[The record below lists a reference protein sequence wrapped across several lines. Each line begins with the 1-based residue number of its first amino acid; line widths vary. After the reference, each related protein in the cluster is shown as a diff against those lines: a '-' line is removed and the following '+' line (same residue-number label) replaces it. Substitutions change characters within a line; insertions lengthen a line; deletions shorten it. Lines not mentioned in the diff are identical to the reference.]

1 MAKEVNV
8 PVEEQHAVVEQ
19 SANGIDVR
27 NDVDFIDVFKA
38 LSEDANNISVK
49 NAEIFSIRVGNRNKT
64 YSLNDEEVNPADLFL
79 TIKVNK
85 KVRAYRADEDGEYM
99 ETIGNQF
106 QIGYYSFLGT
116 INNSESAVVRRM
128 AAKIQRAVAANA
140 FGVFED
146 FFVGATIDV
155 VQQEVKEGE
164 TYVNPFSTNAT
175 EQEISHDMYI
185 TYIGNIRLDDSAIAG
200 MNAARA
206 KSFDW

>member
-1 MAKEVNV
+1 MAKEINA
-8 PVEEQHAVVEQ
+8 PVEEQPATVV
-19 SANGIDVR
+19 ATDVK
-27 NDVDFIDVFKA
+27 NDVDFTDVFQA
-38 LSEDANNISVK
+38 LVEDANNISIK
-49 NAEIFSIRVGNRNKT
+49 NAEIFSIRVGNRNKA
-64 YSLNDEEVNPADLFL
+64 YNLNDDEVNPADLFL

-85 KVRAYRADEDGEYM
+85 KVRSYRADESGEFV
-99 ETIGNQF
+99 ETVGNQF
-106 QIGYYSFLGT
+106 QIGYYSFLGA

-128 AAKIQRAVAANA
+128 AAKIQRAVAASA

-155 VQQEVKEGE
+155 VQQEVKEGD
-164 TYVNPFSTNAT
+164 TYVNPFSTNGT

-185 TYIGNIRLDDSAIAG
+185 TYIGNIRLDDSAIQG

>member
-1 MAKEVNV
+1 MAKEINA
-8 PVEEQHAVVEQ
+8 PVEEQPATVV
-19 SANGIDVR
+19 ATDVK
-27 NDVDFIDVFKA
+27 NDVDFTDVFQA
-38 LSEDANNISVK
+38 LCEDANNISIK
-49 NAEIFSIRVGNRNKT
+49 NAEIFSVRVSNRNKA
-64 YSLNDEEVNPADLFL
+64 YNLNDDEVNPQDLFL

-85 KVRAYRADEDGEYM
+85 KVRSYRADENGEFI

-106 QIGYYSFLGT
+106 QIGYYSFLGA

-128 AAKIQRAVAANA
+128 AAKIQRAVAASA

-155 VQQEVKEGE
+155 VQQEVKEGD
-164 TYVNPFSTNAT
+164 TYVNPFSANGT
-175 EQEISHDMYI
+175 EQEISHNMYI
-185 TYIGNIRLDDSAIAG
+185 TYIGNIRLDDSAIQG

>member
-8 PVEEQHAVVEQ
+8 PVEEQPATVV
-19 SANGIDVR
+19 ATDVK
-27 NDVDFIDVFKA
+27 NDVDFTDVFQA
-38 LSEDANNISVK
+38 LVEDANNISIK

-64 YSLNDEEVNPADLFL
+64 YGLNDEEVNPADLFL

-85 KVRAYRADEDGEYM
+85 KVRAYRADENGEFV

-106 QIGYYSFLGT
+106 QIGYYSFLGA

-155 VQQEVKEGE
+155 VQQEVKEGD
-164 TYVNPFSTNAT
+164 TYINPFSSNGT
-175 EQEISHDMYI
+175 EQEISHNMYI
-185 TYIGNIRLDDSAIAG
+185 TYIGNIRLDDSAIQG

>member
-1 MAKEVNV
+1 MAKEINA
-8 PVEEQHAVVEQ
+8 PVEEQPATVV
-19 SANGIDVR
+19 ATDVK
-27 NDVDFIDVFKA
+27 NDVDFVDVFA
-38 LSEDANNISVK
+38 NLCNDEANNVVK
-49 NAEIFSIRVGNRNKT
+49 NTEIFSIRVGNRNKT
-64 YSLNDEEVNPADLFL
+64 YGLNDEEVNPADLFL

-85 KVRAYRADEDGEYM
+85 KVHSYRADENGEFV

-106 QIGYYSFLGT
+106 QIGYYSFLGA

-128 AAKIQRAVAANA
+128 ASKVQRAVAAGA

-155 VQQEVKEGE
+155 VQQEVKEGD
-164 TYVNPFSTNAT
+164 TYVNPFSSNGT

-185 TYIGNIRLDDSAIAG
+185 TYIGNIRLDDSAIQG
-200 MNAARA
+200 MQAARA